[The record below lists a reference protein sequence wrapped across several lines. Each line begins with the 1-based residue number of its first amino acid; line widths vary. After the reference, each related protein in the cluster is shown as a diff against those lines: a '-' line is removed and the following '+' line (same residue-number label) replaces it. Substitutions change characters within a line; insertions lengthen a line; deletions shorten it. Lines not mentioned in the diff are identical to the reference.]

1 VSKTFSAALLA
12 MVIALTAAA
21 QPVKAQGKSQ
31 KCDAHSCFLYCS
43 RKAAVADTHNVSWCQ
58 QSCRQHDRC

>member
-1 VSKTFSAALLA
+1 MFRTFSAALLA
-12 MVIALTAAA
+12 LVIASTAIA
-21 QPVKAQGKSQ
+21 QPVKPLGKIE

-43 RKAAVADTHNVSWCQ
+43 RKAAVADTNNVSWCQ